1 MKTQWTMIYWQSDT
15 CWLGKL
21 LEHPEIITLGETLE
35 ELEENLKEA
44 YLLRILADVPDGYQT
59 KTIRCE
65 IPARKTM
72 PIPGIGSM
80 MRSAVDTVRDASK
93 KGVDTA
99 SSVKT
104 QWTMI
109 YWQSDTCWLGKLLEH
124 PEIITLG
131 ETLEE
136 LEENLKEAYLLRIL
150 ADVPDGYQT
159 ETIRCEIPTKRTLP
173 ILGVGSRL
181 RSAADTVV
189 DASKKGVD
197 TASAAIAE
205 GSQTGFRK
213 IVDTASSVA
222 DSALDASKQVSGAT
236 VAAAATVKTSSK
248 KTWDATTSVADTLLS
263 AATQGLLASRLSEDV
278 NSLLQN
284 TVKGT
289 ATASD
294 RVMDAEYIATDIGG
308 ANHRLFDGGHTI
320 AGAIDAARDASPDD
334 TIIQEALGT
343 IQGLLRDGTT
353 LKGLPP
359 ANWDTATYDQVAE
372 TLESNFHIPT
382 SWLSDLITYDAA
394 ELLGSTIGVL
404 ALVLNWNRA
413 DTETFAR
420 LVSSTGV
427 FVVSSANP
435 LLIVVTVVSLAKAFH
450 KAHQTG
456 EYATFVDGLLKG
468 AIIGRGSFLAAA
480 ALVAAAGGPQGAVFL
495 VGITVSVLAHKA
507 TKNVSVVQIGQ
518 FLAGQATAA
527 ATTAKATAIAQ
538 KQRWDDATARGG
550 EMQKAF

>member
-65 IPARKTM
+65 IPAGKTM

-93 KGVDTA
+93 KGVETA

-159 ETIRCEIPTKRTLP
+159 KTIRGEIPARKTMP
-173 ILGVGSRL
+173 IPGFGSRL

-222 DSALDASKQVSGAT
+222 DSARDASKQVSEVT

-248 KTWDATTSVADTLLS
+248 KTWDATTSVADTVLVT
-263 AATQGLLASRLSEDV
+263 TQGLLASRLSEDL
-278 NSLLQN
+278 NDLLQN
-284 TVKGT
+284 MVKGG
-289 ATASD
+289 ATIYDKA
-294 RVMDAEYIATDIGG
+294 MDAEYIATHIGG

-320 AGAIDAARDASPDD
+320 AGAINAARDASPDD

-353 LKGLPP
+353 LKGLPL
-359 ANWDTATYDQVAE
+359 ANWDTATYEQVAE
-372 TLESNFHIPT
+372 TLTSNFHIPT
-382 SWLSDLITYDAA
+382 SWFSDLITYDAT
-394 ELLGSTIGVL
+394 ELLGSAIGVL
-404 ALVLNWNRA
+404 ALALNWNRA

-420 LVSSTGV
+420 LVGSMGV
-427 FVVSSANP
+427 SAVASANP
-435 LLIVVTVVSLAKAFH
+435 LLLVVTVVALAKAFH

-456 EYATFVDGLLKG
+456 EYAEFLDGQLKG
-468 AIIGRGSFLAAA
+468 AIGSGATLAAV
-480 ALVAAAGGPQGAVFL
+480 ALVGAASGPSSVGLL
-495 VGITVSVLAHKA
+495 VGLIVGVLAHKA
-507 TKNVSVVQIGQ
+507 TKDVSFVQIAQ

-527 ATTAKATAIAQ
+527 ATTAKEIAATQ

>member
-80 MRSAVDTVRDASK
+80 MRSAVDTVVDASR

-173 ILGVGSRL
+173 ILGVGSMM

-197 TASAAIAE
+197 TASAAIAG

-222 DSALDASKQVSGAT
+222 DSARDASKQVSEAT

-248 KTWDATTSVADTLLS
+248 KTWDATTSVADTLL
-263 AATQGLLASRLSEDV
+263 ATTQGLLASRLSEDL
-278 NSLLQN
+278 NDLLQN
-284 TVKGT
+284 MVKGE
-289 ATASD
+289 ASIYD
-294 RVMDAEYIATDIGG
+294 KAMDAEYIATHIGG

-320 AGAIDAARDASPDD
+320 AGAINAARDASPDD

-353 LKGLPP
+353 LKGLPL
-359 ANWDTATYDQVAE
+359 ANWDKATYEQVAE
-372 TLESNFHIPT
+372 TLTSNFHIPH
-382 SWLSDLITYDAA
+382 
-394 ELLGSTIGVL
+394 
-404 ALVLNWNRA
+404 
-413 DTETFAR
+413 R
-420 LVSSTGV
+420 LV
-427 FVVSSANP
+427 F
-435 LLIVVTVVSLAKAFH
+435 
-450 KAHQTG
+450 
-456 EYATFVDGLLKG
+456 
-468 AIIGRGSFLAAA
+468 
-480 ALVAAAGGPQGAVFL
+480 
-495 VGITVSVLAHKA
+495 
-507 TKNVSVVQIGQ
+507 
-518 FLAGQATAA
+518 
-527 ATTAKATAIAQ
+527 
-538 KQRWDDATARGG
+538 
-550 EMQKAF
+550 